1 MLAGGA
7 VDGVAKF
14 ITRFSY
20 TAPMTRSLQ
29 ASRLNI
35 QAFAKEGLPLVE
47 TTLLQNMKRLAQEVQ
62 GLQPDSAVSWQA
74 DAELRAG
81 SGAEPD
87 IWLHLQ
93 AKTSIALTCQRC
105 MGPVETP
112 IDVDQWYRFV
122 ASEDIAMAED
132 DQSEEDLLVM
142 EPQFDLLAVLEDE
155 LLMALPLVPM
165 HEQCPVA
172 PVLSAGD
179 IDGEPE
185 PAQKP
190 NPFAVLAQLKKK

>member
-1 MLAGGA
+1 
-7 VDGVAKF
+7 
-14 ITRFSY
+14 
-20 TAPMTRSLQ
+20 MTRLIH
-29 ASRLNI
+29 ANHLNI

-47 TTLLQNMKRLAQEVQ
+47 TTLLLNMQRLAHEIQ

-81 SGAEPD
+81 SGEEPD

-93 AKTSIALTCQRC
+93 AKTAVALTCQRC

-132 DQSEEDLLVM
+132 DQSEEDLLVL

-165 HEQCPVA
+165 HEACPSA
-172 PVLSAGD
+172 IVLSVGD
-179 IDGEPE
+179 SSIEAE

-190 NPFAVLAQLKKK
+190 NPFAVLAQLRKK